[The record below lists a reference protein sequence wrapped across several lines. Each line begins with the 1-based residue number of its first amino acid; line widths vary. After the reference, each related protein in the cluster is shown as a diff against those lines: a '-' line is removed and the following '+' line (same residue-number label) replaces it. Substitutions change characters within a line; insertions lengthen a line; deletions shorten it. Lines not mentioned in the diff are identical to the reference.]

1 MGLSRLS
8 AVNKRRSDRRK
19 MLKGGVIA
27 YSGRHATLPCVVRDM
42 SDSGSR
48 LQVSET
54 AAIPDT
60 FELIV
65 ELDGLE
71 VPCEVVWREKNR
83 VGVKFTGEPT
93 LVAPARA
100 QIVNSVSTTE
110 SKPTLRRSKTPPAT
124 EQQRSATTLPEEQ
137 AENLAKRPAATNAR
151 SIPLLI
157 ADDDAD
163 DRFLIA
169 DALKESHFE
178 HPVNFVEDGV
188 ELLKYLRREA
198 PFEACTVPGLILLDL
213 NMPRMDGHTA
223 LQNIKTDPDLKRIPV
238 IVFTTS
244 NAEADIER
252 TYELGVSAFITKPNT
267 FDETIELIQSLND
280 HWMRFVALP
289 TVRA

>member
-1 MGLSRLS
+1 MNG
-8 AVNKRRSDRRK
+8 
-19 MLKGGVIA
+19 
-27 YSGRHATLPCVVRDM
+27 
-42 SDSGSR
+42 
-48 LQVSET
+48 
-54 AAIPDT
+54 
-60 FELIV
+60 
-65 ELDGLE
+65 
-71 VPCEVVWREKNR
+71 
-83 VGVKFTGEPT
+83 
-93 LVAPARA
+93 
-100 QIVNSVSTTE
+100 
-110 SKPTLRRSKTPPAT
+110 
-124 EQQRSATTLPEEQ
+124 
-137 AENLAKRPAATNAR
+137 R

-169 DALKESHFE
+169 DALKESNFE

-188 ELLKYLRREA
+188 ELLKYLRQEA
-198 PFEACTVPGLILLDL
+198 PFDACTVPGLILLDL